1 MSLLS
6 YVQADSKPV
15 SNSGL
20 TVEYQRERAWLRDRL
35 YQRMPS
41 ERMAA
46 LLASDEERAKRE
58 IADTLRQIL
67 SSAHAP
73 AFASDKQEELIREI
87 LDMVVGLGPLEELLA
102 DESVS
107 EIMVNGPRCVFFERA
122 GRLQSSNVVFAD
134 EQQLRMVIE
143 RIVGPLGRR
152 VDEQSPLVSAR
163 LPQGH
168 RVNVVIPPLSLDGPV
183 VTIRKF
189 REQMYTLAEMAS
201 MRSMSPRIVAM
212 LKAAVATRRNIAVS
226 GGTGS
231 GKTTLLNALSAQIPA
246 NERIITIED
255 AAELRFHSHP
265 HVVRLEA
272 RMKNAEGKGEVTI
285 RDLVINALRMRPDR
299 IIVGECRGAEA
310 LDMLQAMNT
319 GHDGSLTTLHA
330 NSPSEVV
337 SRLVMMSRY
346 GMDLPVS
353 VIEEQIASALDII
366 IQLDRFNDGSRR
378 ITSIC
383 ECSGAEGR
391 VELNALVSWD
401 HQACH
406 YRWNAIPTWF
416 EQGQQ
421 SEAILDCEVEAC

>member
-67 SSAHAP
+67 SSAQAP

-383 ECSGAEGR
+383 ECSGAEE
-391 VELNALVSWD
+391 ELSSTL
-401 HQACH
+401 
-406 YRWNAIPTWF
+406 
-416 EQGQQ
+416 
-421 SEAILDCEVEAC
+421 L